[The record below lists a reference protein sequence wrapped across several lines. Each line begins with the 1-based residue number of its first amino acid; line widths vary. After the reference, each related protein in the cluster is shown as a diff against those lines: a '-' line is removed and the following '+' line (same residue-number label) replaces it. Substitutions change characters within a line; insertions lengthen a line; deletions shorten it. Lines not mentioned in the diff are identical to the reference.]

1 MFKCSKTQE
10 NLMRSFAGES
20 QARNRYTFAS
30 EIAHQQKLY
39 VIEMLFKFTANQERS
54 HAKIFM
60 QHLQE
65 LDGQTVDICGGYPV
79 ETTNDILTL
88 LKNAIHNETEE
99 HDIIYSRFSEVAHQE
114 GFYTIEN
121 SFKMIADV
129 EKSHAQRFQTFAK
142 LLENDKLFISDIKT
156 NWICLNCGFQIEST
170 QAPPVCP
177 NCHEAQGYFIRAELS
192 PYYYDNLKCNC
203 NGDNCNC

>member
-1 MFKCSKTQE
+1 MLKSTQTAE

-39 VIEMLFKFTANQERS
+39 VIEALFKYTANQELS

-60 QHLQE
+60 NHLQE
-65 LDGQTVDICGGYPV
+65 LDGQNLNIDGGYPV
-79 ETTNDILTL
+79 ETTKDILTL

-99 HDIIYSRFSEVAHQE
+99 HDIVYAKFGEIAHKE
-114 GFYTIEN
+114 GFYTVES
-121 SFKMIADV
+121 SFKMISEV
-129 EKSHAQRFQTFAK
+129 EKCHATRFQTFAN
-142 LLENDKLFISDIKT
+142 LLENDKLFISDVKT
-156 NWICLNCGFQIEST
+156 KWICLNCGFEIDST
-170 QAPPVCP
+170 QAPPICP

-192 PYYYDNLKCNC
+192 PYYIDNLKCNC
-203 NGDNCNC
+203 NGDNCEC